1 MPVTIPVT
9 PLPDVEAA
17 LLFALVPMEP
27 NIRFVTVMPAGD
39 LPRMTARIRRVS
51 GTVGVH
57 MWVDHPVVDIDIW
70 GQIDQGY
77 GTNEVSLAARN
88 IQADMQSL
96 MSAILPN
103 GVIQH
108 VTVISGPKNVA
119 EVNTKLVRNNASY
132 LVRIH
137 P

>member
-1 MPVTIPVT
+1 MPFVQRVT
-9 PLPDVEAA
+9 PLPDVEMA
-17 LLFALVPMEP
+17 LLYALGQMEP
-27 NIRFVTVMPAGD
+27 NIRFVTTMPTGD
-39 LPRMTARIRRVS
+39 LTKMTARIRRVS

-57 MWVDHPVVDIDIW
+57 IWMDHPVVDIDIW

-77 GTNEVSLAARN
+77 GSSEVSQAARS

-96 MSAILPN
+96 MSAITLN

-108 VTVISGPKNVA
+108 ITVISGPKMIS

>member
-1 MPVTIPVT
+1 MPITRTVT

-27 NIRFVTVMPAGD
+27 DVRFVTVMPAGD
-39 LPRMTARIRRVS
+39 LPKITARIRRVS
-51 GTVGVH
+51 GTVGSH
-57 MWVDHPVVDIDIW
+57 IWMDHPVVDLDIW
-70 GQIDQGY
+70 GQIDKGY
-77 GTNEVSLAARN
+77 GQTEVSAAARN

-96 MSAILPN
+96 MSAKVMN

-108 VTVISGPKNVA
+108 VTVISGPKFVP
-119 EVNTKLVRNNASY
+119 EVNVNLVRSNASY

>member
-1 MPVTIPVT
+1 MPITRMLT

-27 NIRFVTVMPAGD
+27 SIRFVTVMPTGD
-39 LPRMTARIRRVS
+39 LPKITARIRRVS
-51 GTVGVH
+51 GTVGRH
-57 MWVDHPVVDIDIW
+57 IWIDHPVVDIDLW
-70 GQIDQGY
+70 GQENKGY
-77 GTNEVSLAARN
+77 GYTEVSQAARN

-96 MSAILPN
+96 MSAIVMN

-108 VTVISGPKNVA
+108 VSVISGPKFVP
-119 EVNTKLVRNNASY
+119 EVNTGLVRNNASY